1 MAKRENKA
9 YQHLASG
16 GLSGL
21 ASAIALQPLDLI
33 KTRLQQGVDVKA
45 GGLASGIKG
54 KGRWVD
60 GVTRLLR
67 WRLAET
73 GGGSGMIER
82 SYRQYGWWYRKKVG
96 EGSGREQSRH

>member
-45 GGLASGIKG
+45 RGLASGIKG
-54 KGRWVD
+54 KGR
-60 GVTRLLR
+60 
-67 WRLAET
+67 
-73 GGGSGMIER
+73 
-82 SYRQYGWWYRKKVG
+82 
-96 EGSGREQSRH
+96 